1 MKILLADDQMGLHM
15 ALRIW
20 ADQVAGITVTSA
32 VTDLCALRRALPI
45 EHPDVLLLDWELHGL
60 DDNQT
65 RRTLISQLHDQAPTL
80 RIIALSSRPDGRA
93 TALATG
99 VDAFIS
105 KTESPTEL
113 TTLLLRLRG
122 SEV

>member
-1 MKILLADDQMGLHM
+1 MKVLLADDQLGLHM

-20 ADQVAGITVTSA
+20 ADQVAGITVTNA
-32 VTDLCALRRALPI
+32 VTDLCSLHDALSA

-60 DDNQT
+60 DDNQARQSLVT
-65 RRTLISQLHDQAPTL
+65 QLHTQEPAL

-113 TTLLLRLRG
+113 TSLLLRICE
-122 SEV
+122 SEQ